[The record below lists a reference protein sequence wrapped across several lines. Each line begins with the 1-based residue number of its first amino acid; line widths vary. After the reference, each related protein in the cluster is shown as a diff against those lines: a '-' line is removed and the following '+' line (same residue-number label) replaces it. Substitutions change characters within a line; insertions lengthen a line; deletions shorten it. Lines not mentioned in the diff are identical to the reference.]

1 MKLNAKGGN
10 PKQIIRTNWSD
21 NPVQA
26 VGCAHKPSG
35 DEAWPHREHK
45 VLSTEKLLSKR
56 KIRAPSRFHR
66 YHKVGHNC

>member
-1 MKLNAKGGN
+1 MKSNAKGGN

-26 VGCAHKPSG
+26 VVVLTNLSQ
-35 DEAWPHREHK
+35 EMAWPHREHE

-56 KIRAPSRFHR
+56 KIPAPFRFHR
-66 YHKVGHNC
+66 YHKAGHNC